1 MTFPT
6 FKQFY
11 EAVHGGRSPFPW
23 QIRLADEVLEHG
35 WSGLLL
41 DLPTGTGKTS
51 ALDIALYCL
60 ARAPRQ
66 MPRRTLLVVDRRIV
80 VDQGADH
87 ARDLQR
93 ALDAATTGPA
103 HVVANALRG
112 LAEHSKGETESSCL
126 SVAVM
131 RGGMPRDNDWARR
144 PDMPVLGVSTVDQV
158 GARLLFRGYG
168 VNRLSASIHAG
179 LLGNDTLI
187 LLDEVHLAIPF
198 AQTLETVR
206 SRYRRSVS
214 ELPDRFAVVTMS
226 ATAGAAT
233 SSARVFGLDEQDQQD
248 PTLNLRLSASKHAQ
262 LVAVKVT
269 GEDEAAKRE
278 ALARRAVSEAINLQ
292 EAKARVVAIVVN
304 RVDTARL
311 ALRLLRTHHAAS
323 TNAILVTGRMRP
335 IDRDRVV
342 GRDLARAAAGRA
354 RTDHDNCLVVVAT
367 QCIEAGADLDFD
379 GLVTECASLDALRQR
394 FGRVDR
400 RGELRETRSVILG
413 RSDQVAAGAIDPIYG
428 EALAGTWAWLSSVA
442 SDASVDFGVR
452 WLPAVVGGDGR
463 PLARV
468 LTKVSGA
475 PVMLPAHLDAWA
487 QTSILPTP
495 DPDVA
500 LWLHGPERQ
509 TADVQVVWRALDDLG
524 GFAGR
529 ALGDVEDHARKLAA
543 IVEQLLA
550 VRPSTL
556 ESITLPIGAARRWL
570 AGETSSSIADVV
582 AGDAEESEETPWQR
596 RTVSKEIVALRWDGD
611 DSELVIAAEIK
622 PGDILIVDVSRG
634 GLKDDSFDPES
645 TTPVSDVGDLAQLR
659 GRGQA
664 SMRLSPIALPH
675 WHLSDDIR
683 GMMPV
688 RAVDESLLELTARTR
703 EWLQAWPPDP
713 PGGFMGTEAEWRAMR
728 ETLIL
733 KRSRVV
739 PAGTML
745 VLTAPVGKSVR
756 KKLQNSELSELV
768 TEDDDSSFR
777 AVEVPLMRHCTDVK
791 LLAEQYALA
800 LGFGPSLAGDLG
812 LAAWLHDVGKADPRF
827 QRWLVGGDEIRA
839 VTTNELLAKSALA
852 PGNAAMRRRARV
864 RAGYPAG
871 YRHELLSLAMIA
883 DNDDVLRG
891 AQDPDLVLHLVASH
905 HGWCRPFA
913 PPIDDPVD
921 IPVEWKHGNISLA
934 ATTRHQLSRL
944 DSGVVDR
951 YRAVTERYGWWGLAW
966 LEAVL
971 RLADHRASEQEA
983 SGE

>member
-6 FKQFY
+6 FRQFY
-11 EAVHGGRSPFPW
+11 EAVHGRRSPFPW
-23 QIRLADEVLEHG
+23 QIRLADEVLERG

-51 ALDIALYCL
+51 ALDVALYCL
-60 ARAPRQ
+60 ARAPDR

-87 ARDLQR
+87 ARGLQR
-93 ALDAATTGPA
+93 ALNTATSGPA
-103 HVVANALRG
+103 HVVATALRA
-112 LAEHSKGETESSCL
+112 LTERPNGEAADSCFN
-126 SVAVM
+126 VAVM

-158 GARLLFRGYG
+158 GSRLLFRGYG
-168 VNRLSASIHAG
+168 VNHLSASIHAG

-187 LLDEVHLAIPF
+187 LLDEVHLAVPF
-198 AQTLETVR
+198 AQTLERVR
-206 SRYRRSVS
+206 SLYRRSVTG
-214 ELPDRFAVVTMS
+214 LPDRFAVVTMS
-226 ATAGAAT
+226 ATAPTTSGAT
-233 SSARVFGLDEQDQQD
+233 RVFGLDERDQQD
-248 PTLNLRLSASKHAQ
+248 PTIDCRLSASKQAQ
-262 LVAVKVT
+262 LITVKVT
-269 GEDEAAKRE
+269 GEEEYAKRE
-278 ALARRAVSEAINLQ
+278 ALARRAVSEAIKLQ

-311 ALRLLRTHHAAS
+311 ALRLLRTHHASS
-323 TNAILVTGRMRP
+323 TSAILVTGRMRP

-342 GRDLARAAAGRA
+342 QHDFVRAIAGRS
-354 RTDHDNCLVVVAT
+354 RTDHDDPLVVVAT

-379 GLVTECASLDALRQR
+379 GLVTECASLEALRQR

-413 RSDQVAAGAIDPIYG
+413 RSDQVAEGASDPIYG
-428 EALAGTWAWLSSVA
+428 EALAGTWSWLGSVA
-442 SDASVDFGVR
+442 TDGSVDFGVR
-452 WLPAVVGGDGR
+452 RLPAAVDADGR
-463 PLARV
+463 PLAQVRV
-468 LTKVSGA
+468 KVHEA

-495 DPDVA
+495 DPEVA

-509 TADVQVVWRALDDLG
+509 TADVQVVWRALDNLG
-524 GFAGR
+524 GLGGQVVGDSKEYVQKVA
-529 ALGDVEDHARKLAA
+529 ALVD
-543 IVEQLLA
+543 QLLA

-556 ESITLPIGAARRWL
+556 ESITLPIGAAKRWL

-582 AGDAEESEETPWQR
+582 AGDADASEEAPRQR
-596 RTVSKEIVALRWDGD
+596 RAVGKDAVALRWDGD
-611 DSELVIAAEIK
+611 ASALVTAAEIK

-634 GLKDDSFDPES
+634 GLMDDSFDPES
-645 TTPVSDVGDLAQLR
+645 TAPVPDVGDLAQLR

-664 SMRLSPIALPH
+664 AVRLSPITLSL
-675 WHLSDDIR
+675 WHLPDDVREIVPIR
-683 GMMPV
+683 
-688 RAVDESLLELTARTR
+688 AEDESLYEFAARAR
-703 EWLQAWPPDP
+703 EWFEAWPAGP
-713 PGGFMGTEAEWRAMR
+713 PEGFIGTEREWHATR
-728 ETLIL
+728 ETLS
-733 KRSRVV
+733 KRSRAVL
-739 PAGTML
+739 AGTTPL
-745 VLTAPVGKSVR
+745 LTAPVSKSVR
-756 KKLQNSELSELV
+756 KSLPQSEVSELV

-777 AVEVPLMRHCTDVK
+777 SVEVTLPQHSKDVK
-791 LLAEQYALA
+791 MLAEQYARA
-800 LGFGPSLAGDLG
+800 LGFAPSLAGDLG

-839 VTTNELLAKSALA
+839 ASASELLAKSALP
-852 PGNAAMRRRARV
+852 PGNAAKRRQARM
-864 RAGYPAG
+864 RAGYPKG

-883 DNDDVLRG
+883 GNDDALRG
-891 AQDPDLVLHLVASH
+891 MQDPELVLHLVASH

-921 IPVEWKHGNISLA
+921 ELVELEHGGVSFA
-934 ATTRHQLSRL
+934 ATTRHRLSRL

-983 SGE
+983 SG